1 MCGQCGL
8 ILAGPGPVGRLLAA
22 METAMVHRGPDSTG
36 FALYGPPASDDRVI
50 VRARF
55 ADSTRADDTLRSVLR
70 AVSETGASLA
80 QPPAVDGG
88 DPVRGSFCRLPV
100 HLDTTT
106 PPALLAALEAVDGV
120 FVHSMGRRLEIIKD
134 VGDARSVA
142 ARHRID
148 EFVGTHGVAHS
159 RLATESVVD
168 VEFSHPFWARP
179 FLDVA
184 IAHNGQ
190 ITNYYTM
197 RRLMSQRGLHFLTEN
212 DSELIAVYVAEQLAL
227 GRTLDEALRGSI
239 DVLDGVFTYLLTT
252 ADAIGCASDR
262 LAIKPLVVTE
272 TADLIAMATEEQA
285 LRHILPD
292 EIDTYVPREGTVRI
306 WPAQVRAPAA

>member
-8 ILAGPGPVGRLLAA
+8 ILAEPGPVGQLLAA

-55 ADSTRADDTLRSVLR
+55 ADSVRADDTLQSVLR
-70 AVSETGASLA
+70 AVSEAGASLV
-80 QPPAVDGG
+80 QPPAVVDDG
-88 DPVRGSFCRLPV
+88 DPVRGSFCRLLV
-100 HLDTTT
+100 HLDCT
-106 PPALLAALEAVDGV
+106 PAALLEALEAVDGV

-134 VGDARSVA
+134 VGDAPSVS
-142 ARHRID
+142 ARHGIN

-159 RLATESVVD
+159 RLATESVVN

-285 LRHILPD
+285 LRHILD
-292 EIDTYVPREGTVRI
+292 HEIDTYVPLEGTAKI